1 MAQHTIMVK
10 ATSLSDAGGR
20 IDYISNPNRQEY
32 LEAVYYS
39 NDDETFWKALAAHC
53 QEQAKYSQTKHAVEA
68 REWVVPLAN
77 DLAERM
83 SSAEIA
89 RLASDRIKEMT
100 GTENV
105 VAVHWNKK
113 KNNYHIHVVSAEN
126 KEINQVKEG
135 AVLTRNTYFDENGKR
150 SSKKNCV
157 DQNGDL
163 KPGCTFYKKG
173 EQKIDQIRFG
183 AKIDEIGSKGFLQDL
198 KRDMANW
205 QNELLQEERFR
216 VFDPSLY
223 IAEQHIGKNTTPDQQ
238 VAIAAKNDLVQA
250 YNAAVDECLRL
261 SSIMQQLQ
269 REMEILRRMR
279 KDIKK
284 YALKESWEKAINH
297 YLQQLT
303 GRAEQ
308 WIGAIQYQKEQERIE
323 ARKQAPEPSERKV
336 SLLDQIA
343 TAKAEQRQQKPTER
357 IQRIRDDGR

>member
-10 ATSLSDAGGR
+10 ATSLGDAGGR

-39 NDDETFWKALAAHC
+39 TDDETFWAALAAYC
-53 QEQAKYSQTKHAVEA
+53 QEQAKYSQTKNAVEA

-77 DLAERM
+77 ELFEMYDPATLVRM
-83 SSAEIA
+83 
-89 RLASDRIKEMT
+89 ASDRIKAKT

-105 VAVHWNKK
+105 VAVHWNKA
-113 KNNYHIHVVSAEN
+113 KNNYHIHVISAEN

-157 DQNGDL
+157 DQNGVL

-183 AKIDEIGSKGFLQDL
+183 PKIEEIGSRGFLQEL
-198 KRDMANW
+198 KRDVASW
-205 QNELLQEERFR
+205 QNQLLHEERFR

-223 IAEQHIGKNTTPDQQ
+223 IAEQHVGKGTP
-238 VAIAAKNDLVQA
+238 NDLQA
-250 YNAAVDECLRL
+250 
-261 SSIMQQLQ
+261 S
-269 REMEILRRMR
+269 
-279 KDIKK
+279 
-284 YALKESWEKAINH
+284 
-297 YLQQLT
+297 
-303 GRAEQ
+303 
-308 WIGAIQYQKEQERIE
+308 IE
-323 ARKQAPEPSERKV
+323 ARNGLVRAYNQAVDQCLALANLIGQKQRELDYWHLARKTIKKHARTTSWENAISWYVERFNSRIQWLQSQVVEKQPEKAVDAPERKI

-343 TAKAEQRQQKPTER
+343 AADTVRASQGAGKRKTPGGDNHG
-357 IQRIRDDGR
+357 DDWDYR